1 MEPSSFFSGVPAL
14 DLVRNKMGGPALV
27 VRLPLGAEDC
37 VDCVEEPKSDAGADV
52 VVIEREE
59 FSSS

>member
-37 VDCVEEPKSDAGADV
+37 VDCVEEPKSDAGAV
-52 VVIEREE
+52 
-59 FSSS
+59 